1 MEVAPHTQ
9 PREKPGWMAIAL
21 IAAFVLAAVALY
33 VTGAHFVS
41 RAAGD
46 LSSIAVLPFTDTGA
60 EPLGASF
67 AKQLADQL
75 ANVEGL
81 HVSTA
86 SGIAGQRIGSILEGR
101 VRKSGNSVQV
111 TTLLIQAADR
121 SVLWSHSYDCQ
132 AKDVAAVQT
141 EIVRAIVTTL
151 RLHTRGRV
159 ARH

>member
-1 MEVAPHTQ
+1 MEVDPHTQ

-75 ANVEGL
+75 ATVAGL
-81 HVSTA
+81 HVFTA
-86 SGIAGQRIGSILEGR
+86 SGIAGERIGSILEGR
-101 VRKSGNSVQV
+101 VRKSENSVQV
-111 TTLLIQAADR
+111 TTLLIRAADR
-121 SVLWSHSYDCQ
+121 SVLWSHSYDCET
-132 AKDVAAVQT
+132 KDVAAVQA

-159 ARH
+159 AH